1 MADLVEVRCRG
12 CWRLLGVGKKMAKK
26 EAPIFCDAMCFADFP
41 AVSTEARDA
50 LVEAAYYKGRYTY
63 DRLGEMFGFTR
74 QRAQQIIAK
83 RDVRK
88 AA

>member
-1 MADLVEVRCRG
+1 MSAAEKLVEVRCRG
-12 CWRLLGVGKKMAKK
+12 CWRILGVGKKD
-26 EAPIFCDAMCFADFP
+26 APLYCDEMCFRDFP

-50 LVEAAYYKGRYTY
+50 LVEAVYYKGRYTF

-74 QRAQQIIAK
+74 QRAQQIVAK

-88 AA
+88 AS